1 MLLRGSSDALLVL
14 HVGTEEPEEDEEEG
28 KTREDDAHGEDGDAI
43 AVRVGLLE
51 YLWLA
56 ESCGLWK
63 IAWGDICLVTNVPS
77 LEVTA
82 ESV

>member
-28 KTREDDAHGEDGDAI
+28 KTREDDPHGEDGDAI

-56 ESCGLWK
+56 ESGGLWK
-63 IAWGDICLVTNVPS
+63 IAWGDICLITNAPS